1 MRLKISQ
8 KMFFVINPFI
18 NVETTLNLGQ
28 SLLKTTFYP
37 EIIKV
42 KLFLEYFIE
51 SRADCT
57 IPYFKHNKDLWRN
70 DIIYTLIWGSWLI
83 NELGLMYWIAYIMN
97 QAAKPLLQ
105 NMDCKKFLLYHDAFI
120 FKMTGTNQRENY
132 HL

>member
-28 SLLKTTFYP
+28 SVLKTIFYP

-51 SRADCT
+51 NKADCT
-57 IPYFKHNKDLWRN
+57 IPYF
-70 DIIYTLIWGSWLI
+70 IT
-83 NELGLMYWIAYIMN
+83 
-97 QAAKPLLQ
+97 
-105 NMDCKKFLLYHDAFI
+105 
-120 FKMTGTNQRENY
+120 
-132 HL
+132 